1 MEAATLKKYP
11 RTPHLEGSRLQ
22 PGDEDLS
29 QIPFS
34 DIQGKHLVVEEKID
48 GANSAVSFSGD
59 GELLLQSRGHYLTGG
74 YRERHY
80 NLMKQW
86 ANVHQDAFFDVL
98 GCRYILYGEW
108 MFAKHSVYYDKLPHY
123 FLEFDIFDRE
133 TGIFLD
139 TRRRHAMLE
148 DLPVVSV
155 PVLAE
160 GAFRSREQLISLLGD
175 SKYISSAHIES
186 LRTASEKLGLDPD
199 RQCRETDR
207 SRLMEGLYIKVEE
220 NGQVVDRLK
229 YVRASFT
236 QTVEASGTHWLDR
249 PIIPNGLAVPVEEL
263 YLPQKPGG
271 RKLAVTSFRP
281 RRRRCWAVSRVRWR
295 KRPKTRAGTG
305 RAMCWSTQSS
315 S

>member
-1 MEAATLKKYP
+1 MEASTLRKYP

-22 PGDEDLS
+22 SGDEDLS
-29 QIPFS
+29 QILFS

-48 GANSAVSFSGD
+48 GANSAISFNED

-98 GCRYILYGEW
+98 GSRYILYGEW
-108 MFAKHSVYYDKLPHY
+108 MYAKHSVYYDKLPHY

-139 TRRRHAMLE
+139 THRRHTMLE
-148 DLPVVSV
+148 DLPVISV

-160 GAFRSREQLISLLGD
+160 GAFQRKEQLISLLGD
-175 SKYISSAHIES
+175 SCCISDAHIEN
-186 LRTASEKLGLDPD
+186 LRATSEKLGLDPD
-199 RQCRETDR
+199 RQCRETDGTK
-207 SRLMEGLYIKVEE
+207 LMEGLYIKVEE

-236 QTVEASGTHWLDR
+236 QTVEVSKTHWLDR
-249 PIIPNGLAVPVEEL
+249 PIVPNGLAIPL
-263 YLPQKPGG
+263 DALFAGKLP
-271 RKLAVTSFRP
+271 
-281 RRRRCWAVSRVRWR
+281 
-295 KRPKTRAGTG
+295 
-305 RAMCWSTQSS
+305 
-315 S
+315 